1 MKPAKQLAATW
12 SVDTTKQSNA
22 TGGGSC
28 VIPHALQADFLGEMA
43 NAHLATNENET
54 SAQCENVFKAGR
66 VRKTFS
72 QS

>member
-1 MKPAKQLAATW
+1 M
-12 SVDTTKQSNA
+12 
-22 TGGGSC
+22 
-28 VIPHALQADFLGEMA
+28 IPHPLQADFLGEMA
-43 NAHLATNENET
+43 NAHVATNENET